1 MKTPS
6 KAAAIL
12 RLGMCTE
19 VWRFVQ
25 MVLQHKVQL
34 IFLSQSH
41 VFCAGL
47 VSGKLTLCRKN
58 CGQSRNSACSSGA
71 FAAAL
76 SNFSLSSGAMQ
87 DHTLGAP

>member
-1 MKTPS
+1 
-6 KAAAIL
+6 
-12 RLGMCTE
+12 
-19 VWRFVQ
+19 

-41 VFCAGL
+41 VFCAEATGL

-87 DHTLGAP
+87 YHTLGAP